1 MDSVSLATSGNKH
14 LFCALCGDTA
24 GPLYHIAKQK
34 CFLCLD
40 CKYKSLESK
49 AKLRLLTQQE
59 VTSPY
64 YVYALIDPR
73 DRTIRYIGMSRQ
85 PKLRLIEHR
94 HFKQHRQRHDWIA
107 ELQQQQLE
115 PIIHIIEEVHDTRRY
130 AYTRET
136 YWIHQYAAQGAPLL
150 NVLPGKRKSRRK
162 QRQ

>member
-1 MDSVSLATSGNKH
+1 MSSVSPDTQSSKRRS
-14 LFCALCGDTA
+14 CAFCGDTV
-24 GPLYHIAKQK
+24 GPLYYIAKQQSFW
-34 CFLCLD
+34 CRD
-40 CKYKSLESK
+40 CKYKSFESK
-49 AKLRLLTQQE
+49 KEFLSLTLQE
-59 VTSPY
+59 INVTY

-73 DRTIRYIGMSRQ
+73 DQTIRYIGMSRQ

-94 HFKQHRQRHDWIA
+94 HFKQHRQRHDWMA